1 MIVSASWPISPD
13 ITPECVE
20 VPCASWAMA
29 CRMYEPLLK
38 DDTVYSGS
46 ACVVSH
52 LNREAGG
59 LDNVQLILVT
69 VALLTP
75 NTFEEENKYSNSSD
89 IVKRLKHG
97 I

>member
-1 MIVSASWPISPD
+1 M
-13 ITPECVE
+13 
-20 VPCASWAMA
+20 
-29 CRMYEPLLK
+29 
-38 DDTVYSGS
+38 
-46 ACVVSH
+46 VSH

-75 NTFEEENKYSNSSD
+75 NTFEEENKYSNSSN